1 MGFVGVFFVVISK
14 LNMQDLSI
22 IGIFCSLVALAG
34 LSFGSL
40 YQKKYCSNMNLFSG
54 GAIQTFS
61 STILVLPFLFFEE
74 IKINWNLEFCMA
86 LFYMAIGV
94 SIVALSLLYIM
105 IKNGEVSKVSSIFYL
120 VPVSAALV
128 SYFLLHEK
136 MELSVLIGI
145 ITVIIAISLINK
157 KQKNE

>member
-1 MGFVGVFFVVISK
+1 
-14 LNMQDLSI
+14 MQDLSI

-120 VPVSAALV
+120 DYFSSVFASIAYSSAF
-128 SYFLLHEK
+128 S
-136 MELSVLIGI
+136 
-145 ITVIIAISLINK
+145 
-157 KQKNE
+157 

>member
-1 MGFVGVFFVVISK
+1 MCRDQAIQASNGHVIERTFIRAPGSDEPRVEGLGFVGVFFVVISK

-61 STILVLPFLFFEE
+61 STILVLPFLFFVDM
-74 IKINWNLEFCMA
+74 WTP
-86 LFYMAIGV
+86 
-94 SIVALSLLYIM
+94 LSF
-105 IKNGEVSKVSSIFYL
+105 NR
-120 VPVSAALV
+120 
-128 SYFLLHEK
+128 
-136 MELSVLIGI
+136 
-145 ITVIIAISLINK
+145 
-157 KQKNE
+157 